1 MARSSVPCPKC
12 SHRGGL
18 TVESKQVGVV
28 PWSVQAFRV
37 NSWSARPKLKG
48 CWVQATGRGGLEA
61 FRDAQPRWWNLPKHK
76 NESSLTCQSGVCWP
90 LHRLHVPWLETTLG
104 SFTAGTLNRC
114 LMSDL
119 CFSVGHLG
127 TSNGFQ
133 RYSYIRIHSHLNT
146 LNLTY
151 AIPAILCP
159 TDATNVLPA
168 TSKPI

>member
-1 MARSSVPCPKC
+1 MPCPKC

-28 PWSVQAFRV
+28 PWSVQASR
-37 NSWSARPKLKG
+37 
-48 CWVQATGRGGLEA
+48 VQATGRGGLEA
-61 FRDAQPRWWNLPKHK
+61 FLDAADD
-76 NESSLTCQSGVCWP
+76 ETFQSRMNP
-90 LHRLHVPWLETTLG
+90 ALHVNLEFVGHCMFLG
-104 SFTAGTLNRC
+104 WRPHWEALQQGTLNRC

-119 CFSVGHLG
+119 CFSVGLWG
-127 TSNGFQ
+127 KSNGFQ